1 MRARLTSSGAQKT
14 RRRASSKPEIAFSE
28 ERRAREEGVDRTAKS
43 VAFRREERV
52 VHVEMLR
59 MSSTERAAVRR
70 RAERDIGEVLVGGW
84 ERRRGRSGGG
94 GSDGRGSEGGRRRW
108 KGGMEGRRKRQE
120 CRERTGKCSLRGT
133 C

>member
-94 GSDGRGSEGGRRRW
+94 GVMEGGVREGGGDGREGW
-108 KGGMEGRRKRQE
+108 KGGGR
-120 CRERTGKCSLRGT
+120 GKNVANVPESAH
-133 C
+133 